1 MAVEYALTSTSSSN
15 RVSTGTSSWT
25 GTAERQASTLRAGLR
40 PPFDRIAGWRPLEIS
55 VRQLESAGLI
65 DLFERRF
72 SVDETVRRHKPA
84 PEAYASVVGE
94 LGADPR
100 DICLIACHTWDTIGA
115 VAAGWNA
122 ALVLR
127 AGNAQLDVGPQPH
140 LVGRD
145 LHQIADQLIGAS
157 PI

>member
-1 MAVEYALTSTSSSN
+1 
-15 RVSTGTSSWT
+15 
-25 GTAERQASTLRAGLR
+25 
-40 PPFDRIAGWRPLEIS
+40 
-55 VRQLESAGLI
+55 
-65 DLFERRF
+65 LFERRF

-84 PEAYASVVGE
+84 PEAHASVVGE